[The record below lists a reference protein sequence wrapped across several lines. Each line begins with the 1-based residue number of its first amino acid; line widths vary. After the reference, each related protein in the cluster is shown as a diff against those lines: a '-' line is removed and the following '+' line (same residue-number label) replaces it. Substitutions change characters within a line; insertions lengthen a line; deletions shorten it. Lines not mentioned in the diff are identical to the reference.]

1 MIDSPFL
8 ARLASGRA
16 LLLDGATGTELQRR
30 GVDTSLPLWS
40 ARALLQAPEV
50 LHAIHADYI
59 AAGAD
64 IITTNTFRTHRRTL
78 TRAGLGE
85 RTREL
90 TQLAVKIACEAA
102 QQADR
107 KIFVAGSISPL
118 EDCYSPQLVPPNG
131 ELWIEQAE
139 MARDLAQAGCDLL
152 LVETMNT
159 IREAVIA
166 ARCASATG
174 LPVCVSFVAGLNG
187 LSPDQVSQLNGAE
200 ALACVTLL
208 SGESI
213 TEAVQAMQSLRPA
226 AILINCVPL
235 AYIDRAFDELR
246 TAHRG
251 SIGLYANVGHADD
264 RVGWTLTDDVQ
275 PAAYSRHAR
284 QWLQQG
290 AAIIGGCCGTTP
302 DHIAALKAVMRDVQ
316 KSYFTHDSLLVTPQ
330 GAS

>member
-1 MIDSPFL
+1 MTDSSFL
-8 ARLASGRA
+8 RQLATGSA
-16 LLLDGATGTELQRR
+16 LLLDGATGTELPRR
-30 GVDTSLPLWS
+30 GVDPSLPLWS
-40 ARALLQAPEV
+40 ARALLEAPEV
-50 LHAIHADYI
+50 LRDIQADYVT
-59 AAGAD
+59 AGAD
-64 IITTNTFRTHRRTL
+64 ILTTNTFRTHRRTL

-85 RTREL
+85 RTHEL
-90 TQLAVKIACEAA
+90 TQFAVRLAREAA

-118 EDCYSPQLVPPNG
+118 EDCYSPQLVPPDG
-131 ELWIEQAE
+131 ELWVEHAE

-187 LSPDQVSQLNGAE
+187 LSPDQVSRLNVAE
-200 ALACVTLL
+200 ALARVTLL

-213 TEAVQAMQSLRPA
+213 TEAVQAVQRLRPA
-226 AILINCVPL
+226 VILIMCVPL

-246 TAHRG
+246 TAHHG
-251 SIGLYANVGHADD
+251 PIGLYANVGHADD
-264 RVGWTLTDDVQ
+264 QVGWTLTDDVQ
-275 PAAYSRHAR
+275 PAAYARHAQ
-284 QWLQQG
+284 QWMRHG

-302 DHIAALKAVMRDVQ
+302 EHIAALKAVRR
-316 KSYFTHDSLLVTPQ
+316 
-330 GAS
+330 

>member
-1 MIDSPFL
+1 MTDSPFL
-8 ARLASGRA
+8 ARLAAGRV

-40 ARALLQAPEV
+40 ARALLEAPDV
-50 LHAIHADYI
+50 LRAIHVDYA

-78 TRAGLGE
+78 ARAGLGE
-85 RTREL
+85 HARAL
-90 TQLAVKIACEAA
+90 TVLAVKIAREAV

-107 KIFVAGSISPL
+107 EIFVAGSMSPL
-118 EDCYSPQLVPPNG
+118 EDCYSPRLVPPDG
-131 ELWIEQAE
+131 ELWIEHAE
-139 MARDLAQAGCDLL
+139 IARDLAQAGCDLL

-166 ARCASATG
+166 TRCAATTG

-187 LSPDQVSQLNGAE
+187 LPPDQVSELGAVE
-200 ALACVTLL
+200 VLARVTLL

-213 TEAVQAMQSLRPA
+213 TEAVHAVQRWRPA

-246 TAHRG
+246 TAYHG
-251 SIGLYANVGHADD
+251 PIGLYANVGHADD
-264 RVGWTLTDDVQ
+264 QVGWTLTDDVQ
-275 PAAYSRHAR
+275 PAAYAQHAQ

-290 AAIIGGCCGTTP
+290 AAIIGGCCGTSP
-302 DHIAALKAVMRDVQ
+302 DHIAALNNVICETRCVNHFHSSLIKEP
-316 KSYFTHDSLLVTPQ
+316 HD
-330 GAS
+330 